1 MLSILAVFGCVAV
14 FTTPGLCCREKE
26 YATSNGECCPMCHEG
41 TVVKRDCTP
50 FSGTRCVPCVNG
62 TYMNHPNGLN
72 KCFPCTSCDQ
82 GLFAKQQCTA
92 TSDTV
97 CGVSEGYFCKE
108 LRDDTGCS
116 LAQQHTPCESGHRI
130 KTPGTSTSDTEC
142 EPCQHGF
149 FSEHG
154 VDCTAWTMCSETQ
167 VMIHEG
173 DAHSD
178 VVCKATEPR
187 VHYFAVIPLLSSL
200 LTIVG
205 LLIKGMSKSQKK
217 SDPSRALRDT

>member
-14 FTTPGLCCREKE
+14 FMVPGLCCREKE

-41 TVVKRDCTP
+41 
-50 FSGTRCVPCVNG
+50 
-62 TYMNHPNGLN
+62 
-72 KCFPCTSCDQ
+72 
-82 GLFAKQQCTA
+82 LFAKQQCTA
-92 TSDTV
+92 TRDTV
-97 CGVSEGYFCKE
+97 CGVLEGYFCK

-116 LAQQHTPCESGHRI
+116 LAQKHTPCESGHRI

-154 VDCTAWTMCSETQ
+154 VNCTAWTICSETQ
-167 VMIHEG
+167 VKTHEG

-178 VVCKATEPR
+178 VVCKAPEPR
-187 VHYFAVIPLLSSL
+187 VHYFLSIPFSLLSF
-200 LTIVG
+200 TIVW

-217 SDPSRALRDT
+217 SDHPRALRDI

>member
-14 FTTPGLCCREKE
+14 FMVPGLCCREKE

-62 TYMNHPNGLN
+62 TYMNQPNGLN

-92 TSDTV
+92 TRDTV
-97 CGVSEGYFCKE
+97 CGVLEGYFCK

-116 LAQQHTPCESGHRI
+116 LAQKHTPCESGHRI

-154 VDCTAWTMCSETQ
+154 VNCTAWTICSETQ
-167 VMIHEG
+167 VKTHEG

-178 VVCKATEPR
+178 VVCKAPEPR
-187 VHYFAVIPLLSSL
+187 VHYFLSIPFSLLSF
-200 LTIVG
+200 TIVW

-217 SDPSRALRDT
+217 SDHPRALRDI